1 MNNTSY
7 FNDKKPMDNTELR
20 QMNNQQIEL
29 DGQDQPNTAWLNV
42 GGDSY
47 VANPFYTGPKVRHP
61 LEAEANE
68 QFEEPTAKEMAD
80 WIQSQFDDL
89 KEQEYLEIHEQDWHT
104 GEWVKKATAFEESQI
119 RRKYAALRTVL
130 LIKYN

>member
-7 FNDKKPMDNTELR
+7 FNDKRPMDNTELR

-29 DGQDQPNTAWLNV
+29 DGQDQPNIAWLNV

-47 VANPFYTGPKVRHP
+47 VANPFYTGEKVPHP

-68 QFEEPTAKEMAD
+68 QFEEPTAKEMAE
-80 WIQSQFDDL
+80 WLQVKFEDL
-89 KEQEYLEIHEQDWHT
+89 EMQEHQEIYEPDFYT
-104 GEWVKKATAFEESQI
+104 GEDVKCVTFFQEHQI
-119 RRKYAALRTVL
+119 RRKYAKLRTEL